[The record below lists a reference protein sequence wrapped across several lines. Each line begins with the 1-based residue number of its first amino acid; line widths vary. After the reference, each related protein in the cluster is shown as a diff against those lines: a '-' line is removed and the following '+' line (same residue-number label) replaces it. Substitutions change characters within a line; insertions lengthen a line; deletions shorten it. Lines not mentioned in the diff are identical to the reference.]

1 MSQEANYTVTVKTP
15 RGNLVTVR
23 GDTADEWVANLTKAG
38 TSGALVII
46 AGIEASLAGQPPSP
60 TPPPASGTQQGSQ
73 ARPSAPTA
81 TAGASP
87 VQTAPSAAPQE
98 LPAEFGVKCDTCGA
112 AARFEKEGVSGRSGL
127 PYKRYSCTASQLHKA
142 TFTN

>member
-1 MSQEANYTVTVKTP
+1 MSQEANYSVTVKTP

-46 AGIEASLAGQPPSP
+46 AGIEASLAGQPAPAAP
-60 TPPPASGTQQGSQ
+60 KPPPAAPG
-73 ARPSAPTA
+73 PSENWAENQRQPA
-81 TAGASP
+81 
-87 VQTAPSAAPQE
+87 QE

-112 AARFEKEGVSGRSGL
+112 AARFEQEGVSKKSGL
-127 PYKRYSCTASQLHKA
+127 PYKRYACTASQLHKA

>member
-1 MSQEANYTVTVKTP
+1 MSQEANYSVTVKTP

-23 GDTADEWVANLTKAG
+23 GDTAEEWVANLTGAG

-46 AGIEASLAGQPPSP
+46 AGIEASLAGQSAPVPPGPAVQVPSP
-60 TPPPASGTQQGSQ
+60 SGSGSVTVQDGKVVSPQPA
-73 ARPSAPTA
+73 
-81 TAGASP
+81 
-87 VQTAPSAAPQE
+87 QE

-112 AARFEKEGVSGRSGL
+112 PARFEQEGVSKKSGL
-127 PYKRYSCTASQLHKA
+127 PYKRYACTASQLHKA

>member
-1 MSQEANYTVTVKTP
+1 MSQEANYSVTVKTP

-23 GDTADEWVANLTKAG
+23 GDTAEEWVANLTGAG

-46 AGIEASLAGQPPSP
+46 AGIEASLAGQSAA
-60 TPPPASGTQQGSQ
+60 TP
-73 ARPSAPTA
+73 PSAPA
-81 TAGASP
+81 VA
-87 VQTAPSAAPQE
+87 AAPAATQSGQE

-112 AARFEKEGVSGRSGL
+112 PARFEQEGTSRKSGL
-127 PYKRYSCTASQLHKA
+127 PYKRYACTANQLHKA